1 MSIKNIKNIKTT
13 SSAVAFGLAIACG
26 ALQAQTPAH
35 KVEQKVEVS
44 QAWVRA
50 TVPGQKGTGGFMRLT
65 AKSAT
70 RLVGVSTPAAGIAE
84 VHEMKMDG
92 DVMTMRAVPA
102 LELPAGKTVE
112 LTPGGYHLMLMDLK
126 APLALNTTVPM
137 TLRFKDAQGAESTMV
152 LKVPVGIAAPAAHQ
166 H

>member
-1 MSIKNIKNIKTT
+1 MNIKTT
-13 SSAVAFGLAIACG
+13 SRAMALCLVMAYG
-26 ALQAQTPAH
+26 ALQAQTLAQ
-35 KVEQKVEVS
+35 KSEQKSEQRVEVS

-50 TVPGQKGTGGFMRLT
+50 TVPGQQGTGGFMRLK

-70 RLVGVSTPAAGIAE
+70 RLVGVSTPAAGLAE
-84 VHEMKMDG
+84 VHEMKMNG

-126 APLALNTTVPM
+126 APLTKNTTVPM
-137 TLRFKDAQGAESTMV
+137 SLRFKDAQGVESTLV
-152 LKVPVGIAAPAAHQ
+152 LKVPVSTAAPAVHQ

>member
-1 MSIKNIKNIKTT
+1 MNIKTT
-13 SSAVAFGLAIACG
+13 SRAMALCLVMAYG
-26 ALQAQTPAH
+26 ALQAQTLAQ
-35 KVEQKVEVS
+35 KSEQKSEQRVEVS

-50 TVPGQKGTGGFMRLT
+50 TVPGQQGTGGFMRLK

-84 VHEMKMDG
+84 VPELNMNG

-126 APLALNTTVPM
+126 APLTNNTTVPM
-137 TLRFKDAQGAESTMV
+137 TLRFKDAQGVESTLV
-152 LKVPVGIAAPAAHQ
+152 LKVPVGTAAPAVHQ

>member
-1 MSIKNIKNIKTT
+1 MNIKTT
-13 SSAVAFGLAIACG
+13 SRAMALCLVMAYG
-26 ALQAQTPAH
+26 ALQAQTLAQ
-35 KVEQKVEVS
+35 KSEQKSEQRVEVS

-50 TVPGQKGTGGFMRLT
+50 TVPGQQGTGGFMRLK

-84 VHEMKMDG
+84 VHEMKMNG

-126 APLALNTTVPM
+126 APLTKNTTVPM
-137 TLRFKDAQGAESTMV
+137 TLRFKDAQGVESTLV
-152 LKVPVGIAAPAAHQ
+152 LKVPVGTAAPAVHQ